1 MNIKNESIRGM
12 HDYLPKEIMIW
23 NHVETILKKI
33 LFSYCYNEIRLPILE
48 YATLFN
54 NTIGNTTDIITKE
67 MYSFEDRNKKKIT
80 LRPEGTV
87 SCARANIQHKL
98 LNNKEQ
104 KLWYLGPMFRY
115 ERPQKGRYR
124 QFYQMG
130 VEVFGL
136 KGPDIEMELILLTSR
151 FWKKLGIDKYLILEI
166 NSIGSINIRHKYKKD
181 LINFLKKN
189 KSQLDDDSKKRLD
202 TNPLRILDSK
212 NPSIQ
217 ILLKNGPKLYH
228 YLDENS
234 SIFFKKLC
242 CFMSDIGIPYTINN
256 NLIRGLDYYN
266 DTVFEWKTNKL
277 GSQNTIC
284 AGGRYDKLIEQ
295 LGGPKVPAVGF
306 AVGMDRLILLI
317 KEVTSLILPFSID
330 VYILIFDDSFKLD
343 AIKLSEFI
351 RNQLPAL
358 KIMTNFHEINIT
370 KQFRL
375 ANKHNSRVALLLG
388 PKEKEKKSVLM
399 KDLTNQTQKIVLR
412 TELINELSFLL

>member
-67 MYSFEDRNKKKIT
+67 MYSFEDRSKKKIT

-136 KGPDIEMELILLTSR
+136 KGPDIEIELILLTSR

-181 LINFLKKN
+181 LVKFLKKN

-212 NPSIQ
+212 NPSTQ
-217 ILLKNGPKLYH
+217 ILLKNGPKLHH

-295 LGGPKVPAVGF
+295 LGGPKVPAIGF
-306 AVGMDRLILLI
+306 AIGMDRLILLI
-317 KEVTSLILPFSID
+317 KEVSSLILPFSID
-330 VYILIFDDSFKLD
+330 VYILIFDNSFKLD
-343 AIKLSEFI
+343 AIKLSELI
-351 RNQLPAL
+351 RNKLPAL
-358 KIMTNFHEINIT
+358 KVMTNFHEINIT

-375 ANKHNSRVALLLG
+375 ANKYNSRVALLLG
-388 PKEKEKKSVLM
+388 PKEKEKKSILM
-399 KDLTNQTQKIVLR
+399 KDLTNKTQKIVLQ
-412 TELINELSFLL
+412 TEIINELSFLL

>member
-1 MNIKNESIRGM
+1 MKIKNESIRGM

-67 MYSFEDRNKKKIT
+67 MYSFEDRSKKKLT

-98 LNNKEQ
+98 LNNKAQ

-136 KGPDIEMELILLTSR
+136 KGPDIEIELILLTAR

-181 LINFLKKN
+181 LVKFLKKN
-189 KSQLDDDSKKRLD
+189 KSLLDDDSKKRLD

-212 NPSIQ
+212 NPSTQ
-217 ILLKNGPKLYH
+217 ILLKNGPKLNH

-295 LGGPKVPAVGF
+295 LGGPKVPAIGF
-306 AVGMDRLILLI
+306 AIGMDRLILLI
-317 KEVTSLILPFSID
+317 KKVSSLILPFSID

-343 AIKLSEFI
+343 AIKLSELI
-351 RNQLPAL
+351 RNKLPAL
-358 KIMTNFHEINIT
+358 KVMTNFYEINIT

-388 PKEKEKKSVLM
+388 PKEKEKKSILM
-399 KDLTNQTQKIVLR
+399 KDLTNKTQKIVLK

>member
-48 YATLFN
+48 YTTLFN

-67 MYSFEDRNKKKIT
+67 MYSFEDRSKKKIT

-87 SCARANIQHKL
+87 SCVRANIQHKL

-136 KGPDIEMELILLTSR
+136 KGPDIEIELILLTFR
-151 FWKKLGIDKYLILEI
+151 FWKKLGIDRHLILEI

-181 LINFLKKN
+181 LVKFLKKN

-212 NPSIQ
+212 NPSTQ
-217 ILLKNGPKLYH
+217 ILLKNGPKLHH
-228 YLDENS
+228 YLDKNS

-284 AGGRYDKLIEQ
+284 AGGRYDKLTEQ
-295 LGGPKVPAVGF
+295 LGGPKVPAIGF
-306 AVGMDRLILLI
+306 AIGMDRLILLI
-317 KEVTSLILPFSID
+317 KEVSSLILPFSID

-343 AIKLSEFI
+343 AIKLSELI
-351 RNQLPAL
+351 RNKLPAL
-358 KIMTNFHEINIT
+358 KVMINFHEINIT

-388 PKEKEKKSVLM
+388 PKEKEKKSILM
-399 KDLTNQTQKIVLR
+399 KDLTNKTQKIVLK